1 MLPVFSVLK
10 SHNLESQHRSH
21 TTLSL
26 THTHTHHYRKQV
38 WGLLARLLLIPGGG
52 IPPIGHISYPMIPWL
67 GLTLFG
73 MAAGL
78 EYSDAP
84 EQAQKRTPIFAA
96 TALVIFILIRSLGG
110 AVGNL
115 RGWPRGDGINI
126 SQSTVNQTTGV
137 VIGVHNITVPAVIE
151 FFNVCKYPPSV
162 AFAAMTL
169 AANLLGLTVFQKMQ
183 QYVTP
188 RTRTTGAASS
198 SSFSFS
204 SSEPMLHVATADS
217 YQQPLVQ
224 PREAYARKQEE
235 GRAGAKMT
243 CCRRFFTPCPAKKQ
257 GVLLMPPLVF
267 GRTPLFFYIL
277 HFNIWGALGVLVFSN
292 GLPLRQIVPVWM
304 AVLCLLYPLC
314 DAYGHFKGRTGPNSL
329 WRFL

>member
-1 MLPVFSVLK
+1 M
-10 SHNLESQHRSH
+10 
-21 TTLSL
+21 
-26 THTHTHHYRKQV
+26 
-38 WGLLARLLLIPGGG
+38 IPGGG

-198 SSFSFS
+198 SSSSFS

-235 GRAGAKMT
+235 GRAGAKTT